1 MLEEEQVAF
10 FLASRL
16 ITRGNKGTLALTIMI
31 IAMVFVNLIFLP
43 SIIAGVVVLF
53 NQQTID
59 YSYANLVIE
68 PREGSLVITNPQA
81 LVDKIDRIPGVVAAT
96 PRYAAG
102 ATIVHKS
109 KSTTPLLVAI
119 DPDSEREV
127 MKIHT
132 HIVDGDYLSGSDTGQ
147 ILIGTTLAG
156 TGEEKVERTPT
167 LGGVAVG
174 KTVDVTFRNGVTKQ
188 FRVKGIVKTGTS
200 LVDGNAFIT
209 RNDAEA
215 ALGTPDLANQVLVRT
230 KNTGDEDAM
239 RLVLM
244 QYGVQE
250 QIWTWEDKS
259 AEFLSSIVGSFGIIN
274 FISTIVSL
282 VIAVVVI
289 FIVIFISIVYRRR
302 QIGILQAIGID
313 RRIIIKSYIFQALF
327 ICLCGTIAGC
337 VLLLALLQYL
347 AVNPLVFPGGP
358 VAPLLETGL
367 VIRAIVSLF
376 CVAVIAG
383 FIPSWLTTREEIL
396 AAIRGAP

>member
-1 MLEEEQVAF
+1 MLEEEQVAL

-16 ITRGNKGTLALTIMI
+16 IARGNKGTLVLTIMI

-68 PREGSLVITNPQA
+68 PKEGSLLIAKPGP
-81 LVDKIDRIPGVVAAT
+81 LVEKINRVPGVAAST

-102 ATIVHKS
+102 ATIMYKG
-109 KSTTPLLVAI
+109 KSTTPLVI
-119 DPDSEREV
+119 GVDPDREPEV
-127 MKIHT
+127 MKVHT
-132 HIVDGDYLSGSDTGQ
+132 GIISGDYLSGSDTGQ

-156 TGEEKVERTPT
+156 DREQKVERTPT
-167 LGGVAVG
+167 LGGVDVG
-174 KTVDVTFRNGVTKQ
+174 KTVEVTFRNGVTKE
-188 FRVKGIVKTGTS
+188 FRVKGILKTGTS
-200 LVDGNAFIT
+200 LIDNNAYIS
-209 RNDAEA
+209 RRDIA
-215 ALGTPDLANQVLVRT
+215 AVLGEEDPANQILVRT
-230 KNTGDEDAM
+230 QETGNENAM
-239 RLVLM
+239 RLLLM

-250 QIWTWEDKS
+250 QIWTWQDKS
-259 AEFLSSIVGSFGIIN
+259 ADFLKSIVGSFDIIN
-274 FISTIVSL
+274 LISTVVSL

-289 FIVIFISIVYRRR
+289 FIVIFISIVYRRK

-327 ICLCGTIAGC
+327 ICACGTVSGLI
-337 VLLLALLQYL
+337 LLLAVLQYL

-367 VIRAIVSLF
+367 VIRSIASLF
-376 CVAVIAG
+376 VVALIAG
-383 FIPSWLTTREEIL
+383 FVPSWLTTREEIL
-396 AAIRGAP
+396 AAIRG

>member
-1 MLEEEQVAF
+1 MLEEEQVAL

-16 ITRGNKGTLALTIMI
+16 IARGNKGTLALTIMI

-68 PREGSLVITNPQA
+68 PKEGSLLIAKPGL
-81 LVDKIDRIPGVVAAT
+81 LVDKINRVPGVAAST

-102 ATIVHKS
+102 ATIVYKG
-109 KSTTPLLVAI
+109 KSTTPLVIAI
-119 DPDSEREV
+119 DPDREPEV
-127 MKIHT
+127 MKVHT
-132 HIVDGDYLSGSDTGQ
+132 GIISGDYLSGSDTGQ

-156 TGEEKVERTPT
+156 DREQKVERTPT
-167 LGGVAVG
+167 LGGVDVG
-174 KTVDVTFRNGVTKQ
+174 KTVEVTFRNGVTKE
-188 FRVKGIVKTGTS
+188 FRVKGILKTGTS
-200 LVDGNAFIT
+200 LIDNNAYIS
-209 RNDAEA
+209 RRDVA
-215 ALGTPDLANQVLVRT
+215 AVLGEEDPANQILVRT
-230 KNTGDEDAM
+230 QETGSENAM
-239 RLVLM
+239 RLLLM

-250 QIWTWEDKS
+250 QIWTWQDKS
-259 AEFLSSIVGSFGIIN
+259 ADFLKSIVGSFDIIN
-274 FISTIVSL
+274 LISTVVSL

-289 FIVIFISIVYRRR
+289 FIVIFISIVYRRK

-327 ICLCGTIAGC
+327 ICACGTVAGLI
-337 VLLLALLQYL
+337 LLLAVLQYL

-367 VIRAIVSLF
+367 VIRSIASLF
-376 CVAVIAG
+376 VVALIAG
-383 FIPSWLTTREEIL
+383 FVPSWLTTREEIL
-396 AAIRGAP
+396 AAIRG

>member
-1 MLEEEQVAF
+1 MFEEEQVSL

-16 ITRGNKGTLALTIMI
+16 IARGNKGTLALTIMI

-59 YSYANLVIE
+59 YSYANLVVE
-68 PREGSLVITNPQA
+68 PKEGSLLIANPGT
-81 LVDKIDRIPGVVAAT
+81 LVGRIDRIPGVAAAT
-96 PRYAAG
+96 PRYASG
-102 ATIVHKS
+102 ATIVYKS
-109 KSTTPLLVAI
+109 RSTTPLLVAI
-119 DPDSEREV
+119 DPRSEREV
-127 MKIHT
+127 MKIAD
-132 HIVDGDYLSGSDTGQ
+132 HIISGDYLSDSDTGQ

-167 LGGVAVG
+167 LGGVGVG
-174 KTVDVTFRNGVTKQ
+174 RTVDVTFRNGVTKQ

-209 RNDAEA
+209 LRDAEE
-215 ALGTPDLANQVLVRT
+215 ALGTPGLANQVLVRT
-230 KNTGDEDAM
+230 KTTGDEDAM

-250 QIWTWEDKS
+250 QVWTWEDKS

-337 VLLLALLQYL
+337 ALLLALLQYL
-347 AVNPLVFPGGP
+347 AVHPLVFPGGP
-358 VAPLLETGL
+358 VAPVPEAGL
-367 VIRAIVSLF
+367 VLRSVLSLF
-376 CVAVIAG
+376 AVAVVAG
-383 FIPSWLTTREEIL
+383 FVPSWLTTREEIL
-396 AAIRGAP
+396 QAIRG

>member
-1 MLEEEQVAF
+1 MLEEERVAV

-16 ITRGNKGTLALTIMI
+16 IARGNKGTLALTIMI

-59 YSYANLVIE
+59 YSYANLVVE
-68 PREGSLVITNPQA
+68 PKEGSLLIANPKA
-81 LVDKIDRIPGVVAAT
+81 LVDKINRIPGVVAAT
-96 PRYAAG
+96 PRYSSG
-102 ATIVHKS
+102 ATIVYKA
-109 KSTTPLLVAI
+109 KSTTPLLIAV
-119 DPDSEREV
+119 DPDSEQEV

-132 HIVDGDYLSGSDTGQ
+132 HIASGDYLSGSDTGQ
-147 ILIGTTLAG
+147 ILIGSTLAG
-156 TGEEKVERTPT
+156 TQEEKVDRTPT
-167 LGGVAVG
+167 LGGVGVG
-174 KTVDVTFRNGVTKQ
+174 KTVEVTFNNGVKKQ
-188 FRVKGIVKTGTS
+188 FRVKGIVKAGTS

-209 RNDAEA
+209 RKDLEA
-215 ALGTPDLANQVLVRT
+215 ALGTPDMANQVLVRT
-230 KNTGDEDAM
+230 RTTGDEDAM

-250 QIWTWEDKS
+250 KIWTWEDKS

-327 ICLCGTIAGC
+327 ICLCGTIAGGA
-337 VLLLALLQYL
+337 LLLAVLQYL

-358 VAPLLETGL
+358 VDPLLETGL
-367 VIRAIVSLF
+367 VLRSVASLF
-376 CVAVIAG
+376 VVALIAG
-383 FIPSWLTTREEIL
+383 FVPSWLTTREEIL
-396 AAIRGAP
+396 SAIRG

>member
-1 MLEEEQVAF
+1 MLEEEQVAL

-16 ITRGNKGTLALTIMI
+16 IARGNKGTLALTIMI

-68 PREGSLVITNPQA
+68 PKEGSLLIAKPGP
-81 LVDKIDRIPGVVAAT
+81 LVEKINRVPGVAAST

-102 ATIVHKS
+102 ATIMYKG
-109 KSTTPLLVAI
+109 KSTTPLVI
-119 DPDSEREV
+119 GVDPDREPEV
-127 MKIHT
+127 MKVHT
-132 HIVDGDYLSGSDTGQ
+132 GIISGDYLSGSDTGQ

-156 TGEEKVERTPT
+156 DREQKVERTPT
-167 LGGVAVG
+167 LGGVDVG
-174 KTVDVTFRNGVTKQ
+174 KTVEVTFRNGVTKE
-188 FRVKGIVKTGTS
+188 FRVKGILKTGTS
-200 LVDGNAFIT
+200 LIDNNAYIS
-209 RNDAEA
+209 RRDIA
-215 ALGTPDLANQVLVRT
+215 AVLGEEDPANQILVRT
-230 KNTGDEDAM
+230 QETGNENAM
-239 RLVLM
+239 RLLLM

-250 QIWTWEDKS
+250 QIWTWQDKS
-259 AEFLSSIVGSFGIIN
+259 ADFLKSIVGSFDIIN
-274 FISTIVSL
+274 LISTVVSL

-289 FIVIFISIVYRRR
+289 FIVIFISIVYRRK

-327 ICLCGTIAGC
+327 ICACGTVSGLI
-337 VLLLALLQYL
+337 LLLAVLQYL

-367 VIRAIVSLF
+367 VIRSIASLF
-376 CVAVIAG
+376 VVALIAG
-383 FIPSWLTTREEIL
+383 FVPSWLTTREEIL
-396 AAIRGAP
+396 AAIRG

>member
-1 MLEEEQVAF
+1 MLEEEQVAL

-16 ITRGNKGTLALTIMI
+16 IARGNKGTLALTVMI

-68 PREGSLVITNPQA
+68 PKEGSLLIAKAGT
-81 LVDKIDRIPGVVAAT
+81 LVEKINRVPGVAAST
-96 PRYAAG
+96 PRYTAG
-102 ATIVHKS
+102 ATIEYKG
-109 KSTTPLLVAI
+109 KSTTPLVIAI
-119 DPDSEREV
+119 DPDREPEV
-127 MKIHT
+127 MKVHT
-132 HIVDGDYLSGSDTGQ
+132 GIISGDYLSGSDTGQ

-156 TGEEKVERTPT
+156 DREQKVERTPT
-167 LGGVAVG
+167 LGGVDVG
-174 KTVDVTFRNGVTKQ
+174 KTVAVTFRNGVTRE
-188 FRVKGIVKTGTS
+188 FRVKGILQTGTS
-200 LVDGNAFIT
+200 LIDSNAYIS
-209 RNDAEA
+209 RR
-215 ALGTPDLANQVLVRT
+215 DLAAVLGEEDPANQILVRT
-230 KNTGDEDAM
+230 RETGSENAM

-250 QIWTWEDKS
+250 QIWTWQDKS
-259 AEFLSSIVGSFGIIN
+259 ADFLKSIVGSFDIIN
-274 FISTIVSL
+274 LISTVVSL

-327 ICLCGTIAGC
+327 ICACGTAAGC
-337 VLLLALLQYL
+337 ALLLAVLQFL
-347 AVNPLVFPGGP
+347 AANPLVFPGGP

-367 VIRAIVSLF
+367 VIRSVASLF
-376 CVAVIAG
+376 VVALIAG
-383 FIPSWLTTREEIL
+383 FVPSWLTTREEIL
-396 AAIRGAP
+396 AAIRG